1 MITFGGLGMQ
11 EAKIEALKKIPI
23 PKDVSRLR
31 ASMGLAN
38 YYRRFVCGFSLLA
51 KPLTWLTYADQEWM
65 WGPDQERAFE
75 AMKRALGSAL
85 VFWQLDAR

>member
-11 EAKIEALKKIPI
+11 EAKIESLKKIPI

-51 KPLTWLTYADQEWM
+51 KPLT
-65 WGPDQERAFE
+65 
-75 AMKRALGSAL
+75 
-85 VFWQLDAR
+85 